1 MIHYNLQCERSHGF
15 DGWFR
20 SSGDFDLQ
28 AGSGLLSCPVCG
40 SAKVEK
46 ALMAPAVRTA
56 EKAAESLPI
65 APDER
70 AKLPNSG
77 DVALLGDKEQRLR
90 AMIRE
95 LRDEVTKN
103 AENVGPRFAKVARQM
118 HEGEIE
124 KASVYGKASPE
135 EIKSLADD
143 GIEFHP
149 LPSLPDE
156 GN

>member
-1 MIHYNLQCERSHGF
+1 MIRYTLQCERSHGF

-28 AGSGLLSCPVCG
+28 AEAGLLSCPLCG
-40 SAKVEK
+40 SVAIEK
-46 ALMAPAVRTA
+46 GLMAPAVRTA
-56 EKAAESLPI
+56 EKVAESTPVT
-65 APDER
+65 AER
-70 AKLPNSG
+70 AELPNSG

-90 AMIRE
+90 AMIRA

-103 AENVGPRFAKVARQM
+103 AENVGPRFAEVARRM

-124 KASVYGKASPE
+124 KGSVYGKASPE
-135 EIKSLADD
+135 EIKSLAED
-143 GIEFHP
+143 GIDFHP
-149 LPSLPDE
+149 LPVLPDE